1 MKKYIAP
8 VTLVILSIACG
19 QATLP
24 QEPIYTPQAK
34 ASIQQPVLTPTA
46 QPTEAALTVTA
57 LGKVNVR
64 TCPATSCDLVEPN
77 AYIEAGQVIEVG
89 KEIKNDVIDCPRWY
103 PVVYN
108 GRGAFVCSEWFTK

>member
-1 MKKYIAP
+1 MKKYIAL
-8 VTLVILSIACG
+8 VTVVILSIACG

-64 TCPATSCDLVEPN
+64 TCPATSCEV
-77 AYIEAGQVIEVG
+77 IGVIESGAVVEVG
-89 KEIKNDVIDCPRWY
+89 GEIQNDIIDCPRWY

-108 GRGAFVCSEWFTK
+108 GLGAFVCAEWFTK

>member
-1 MKKYIAP
+1 MKTKLAA
-8 VTLVILSIACG
+8 LVIVLLSLACG

-24 QEPIYTPQAK
+24 QEPVYTLPPEVLV
-34 ASIQQPVLTPTA
+34 SNPVFTQTA
-46 QPTEAALTVTA
+46 QPTETILTVTA

-64 TCPATSCDLVEPN
+64 TCPATSCEVIGV
-77 AYIEAGQVIEVG
+77 IEAGAVIEVG
-89 KEIKNDVIDCPRWY
+89 LEIKNDIIDCPRWY